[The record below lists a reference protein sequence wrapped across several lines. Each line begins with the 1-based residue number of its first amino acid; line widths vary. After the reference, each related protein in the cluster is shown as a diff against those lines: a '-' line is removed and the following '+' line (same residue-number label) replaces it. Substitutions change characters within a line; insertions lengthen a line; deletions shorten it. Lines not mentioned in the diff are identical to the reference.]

1 MFSICQL
8 MYICQQII
16 IWLFIPMEQ
25 TKSSRL
31 PLLFLSALLI
41 GLVTYV
47 QWPETESEKKRYQ
60 RIVTVKTAQVIDA
73 EFSDEFE
80 ALGTSLAN
88 ESVIITSQRSDI
100 VEQVLFND
108 GDIVKKGQILV
119 ELRKEAE
126 QANVRELQANL
137 KESSAQLTRYN
148 ELRKQDVASIAQLEE
163 QQAKTESIQARLK
176 NVQAELAKL
185 TIKAPFDG
193 QLGFRNVSVGSSVK
207 NGDVITSL
215 DDLSTIKVD
224 FFIPEQYLPT
234 IKVKQVINSRNVAY
248 PGVTFKGII
257 SSISPRIDAKTRMVK
272 VRALLPND
280 EGKLRPGMLMAITIK
295 RKVEHVLQL
304 PETAV
309 IPFEDSHF
317 VFLNNDGVVAR
328 TPIVIG
334 RRKPGVVEI
343 ISGLNAGDEV
353 VTEGALKLR
362 DGSSIKV
369 KSEEGK

>member
-1 MFSICQL
+1 
-8 MYICQQII
+8 
-16 IWLFIPMEQ
+16 MEQ